1 MSEKRWFIDA
11 LEEGGWFADSEV
23 WESVQAPESICRLLN
38 YRGPTDTAAAL
49 KRAEEVHRQ
58 QPEKSF
64 ESILN
69 DLQALFVV
77 FHWLRKYLDEW
88 IDSGRKDGV
97 DSPWERTIP
106 SDAVDVFSGAFRAS
120 LRVRAD
126 GRPAVGYELSDLGVH
141 RLEKFGYKVH
151 GQLEA
156 TLRFMLLMDSP
167 DRERVSRCDVC
178 RKIFEHQRRP
188 KKGIVIKHGSF
199 CDSCQGKGRV
209 QGTVRSRERR
219 KNELVALA
227 ATFWEQCPQAKQH
240 KRSEW
245 VAVQMNRKL
254 KLRKGA
260 HPVTKKWVTQNQVA
274 IEAAVL
280 SLRSHASSAT
290 ERGT

>member
-11 LEEGGWFADSEV
+11 LEEGGWFADPEDRGI
-23 WESVQAPESICRLLN
+23 VQAPESICRFVD
-38 YRGPTDTAAAL
+38 YQGPTDAAAVL
-49 KRAEEVHRQ
+49 KRAKELHRR
-58 QPEKSF
+58 QPEESI
-64 ESILN
+64 ESILKSV
-69 DLQALFVV
+69 QAAFMI

-106 SDAVDVFSGAFRAS
+106 SDAVDVFSGAFSAS

-126 GRPAVGYELSDLGVH
+126 GRPTVVYELSDLGVQ
-141 RLEKFGYKVH
+141 RLEQFGYKMH

-178 RKIFEHQRRP
+178 RKIFEHQRMP
-188 KKGIVIKHGSF
+188 KKGMVIKHGSF
-199 CDSCQGKGRV
+199 CEACRGRGRV

-227 ATFWEQCPQAKQH
+227 APLWAQYPQAKTRR

-245 VAVQMNRKL
+245 VAVQMNQRRK
-254 KLRKGA
+254 KGT
-260 HPVTKKWVTQNQVA
+260 PPITKKWVTQNRVD
-274 IEAAVL
+274 IEAAVH
-280 SLRSHASSAT
+280 SPFQKES
-290 ERGT
+290 

>member
-23 WESVQAPESICRLLN
+23 WESVQAPESICRFLD
-38 YRGPTDTAAAL
+38 YRGPTDPAAVL
-49 KRAEEVHRQ
+49 KRAEELHRR
-58 QPEKSF
+58 QPEESI
-64 ESILN
+64 ESILKRV
-69 DLQALFVV
+69 QAVFMT
-77 FHWLRKYLDEW
+77 FHWLRKYTDQW

-106 SDAVDVFSGAFRAS
+106 SDAVDVFHVAFSES

-178 RKIFEHQRRP
+178 RKIFEHRRMP
-188 KKGIVIKHGSF
+188 KRGMVIKHGSF
-199 CDSCQGKGRV
+199 CEACKGKGRA

-227 ATFWEQCPQAKQH
+227 ATFWEQCPQAKLQE
-240 KRSEW
+240 RSDW
-245 VAVQMNRKL
+245 VAKKMTSKL
-254 KLRKGA
+254 PEGEA
-260 HPVTKKWVTQNQVA
+260 PITKNWVTHNRVD
-274 IEAAVL
+274 IEAAV
-280 SLRSHASSAT
+280 SSPFQK
-290 ERGT
+290 ES